1 MFGCLVSFDIFA
13 LYFFL
18 SIFLKPN
25 LNLLQ
30 MNITI
35 SKSTSSR
42 LKGLDFDNLPFGRIF
57 SDHMFVCDYA
67 DGEWKDARIVP
78 FQNFSM
84 HPASMVLHYGQAIF
98 EGMKAFK
105 NQHGEPML
113 FRPEMH
119 ATRINASAKRIC
131 MPEFPEELFINA
143 IHKLVDLDQGWIPPQ
158 EGSALY
164 IRPTMVA
171 TDEFIG
177 VKPSNNYK
185 FFIFTCPVGP
195 YYAAPVKLWADTEY
209 IRAAIGGT
217 GEAKYAGNYGAA
229 LLPAKKAQEKGYDQ
243 VLWLDA
249 KEFKYIQECGTMNI
263 MFVIDGKVI
272 TPPLYGTILKGITRD
287 SAIHILRDAGYEV
300 EEKMITIDEVVA
312 ASENGTLQEAFGVGT
327 AAVVS
332 HVSVIGYKDKV
343 LELPPVTER
352 KVGDFIKDTMNG
364 LRSGRIADKWGWV
377 VPAGKDAAVPA

>member
-1 MFGCLVSFDIFA
+1 
-13 LYFFL
+13 
-18 SIFLKPN
+18 
-25 LNLLQ
+25 

-35 SKSTSSR
+35 SKSTTSH
-42 LKGLDFDNLPFGRIF
+42 LDGLDFDNLPFGRIF

-78 FQNFSM
+78 FQDFHM

-105 NQHGEPML
+105 NNEGNPML

-119 ATRINASAKRIC
+119 AIRLNASAKRIC
-131 MPEFPEELFINA
+131 MPDFPEDLFLEA
-143 IHKLVDLDQGWIPPQ
+143 IHKLVDIDQGWIPPQ

-171 TDEFIG
+171 TDKFIG
-177 VKPSNNYK
+177 VKPSSTYK

-195 YYAAPVKLWADTEY
+195 YYSAPVKLWADTEY
-209 IRAAIGGT
+209 IRAAMGGT
-217 GEAKYAGNYGAA
+217 GEAKYAGNYGAS
-229 LLPAKKAQEKGYDQ
+229 LLPAKLAQEKGYDQ

-300 EEKMITIDEVVA
+300 EEKMITIDEIVA

-343 LELPPVTER
+343 LELPPINER
-352 KVGDFIKDTMNG
+352 KIGDFIKDSING
-364 LRSGRIADKWGWV
+364 LRSGRIADKRGWV
-377 VPAGKDAAVPA
+377 VPVESEVGIPA